1 MNEKNDLLLIR
12 SRPFSLIFVSPGLF
26 LGKCLYNPNPV
37 GWSQA
42 TTIFL
47 FNEQTQNILFTIIYF
62 LEPKNVVSILT
73 FQNDLKSFFHG
84 GSFSEIV
91 FDYWLKLISEKL
103 IF

>member
-12 SRPFSLIFVSPGLF
+12 SRPFSLIFVSPGPL
-26 LGKCLYNPNPV
+26 LGKCLYNANPV

-42 TTIFL
+42 TTIFV
-47 FNEQTQNILFTIIYF
+47 FNEQTQKIIFTIINV

-73 FQNDLKSFFHG
+73 FQNDLDGGRSFL
-84 GSFSEIV
+84 EIV
-91 FDYWLKLISEKL
+91 FDYWLILISEKL